1 MLEVKKE
8 IEVTIID
15 LDYKGD
21 GIAIVDD
28 IYVYIKGALKD
39 ELVRALVLKVKE
51 KFAIAKLIKV
61 IKPSKD
67 RLKDSV
73 LLGSLNMS
81 HLSFDMQLKWQSDI
95 TLKSFNKAFN
105 KDFEIAPII
114 TDNNNS
120 SYRNKV
126 TFHIMNNKILTLG
139 LYDYNETRLVKTDR
153 LDIANDN
160 ANILVKKLND
170 AKITVDFNILKH
182 LMIKNNS
189 ENKLLVTLVSTRRS
203 FIGLHEILDLLDL
216 DKNVLGVTLNIKD
229 DVNKILGN
237 KTYTLRGQD
246 FLNENNLIMTTK
258 SFMQVNFKVQDL
270 VFEEIRKHI
279 LGKSIIDAYSGI
291 GSISY
296 NVLDNN
302 KKLTLIDNNPENIK
316 LAKEIFKDK
325 EVNLLLGNAEDL
337 IDELTCDTLLVDP
350 PRQGLDKKFVNSL
363 LNKKIKRII
372 YMSCNL
378 QSLIRDTKLLAN
390 KYEIKEI
397 TPIKMFPETNSF
409 ETLVILDLIN

>member
-203 FIGLHEILDLLDL
+203 FIGLHEILELLDL

>member
-81 HLSFDMQLKWQSDI
+81 HLSFDKQLKWQSDI

-153 LDIANDN
+153 LDIANNN

>member
-67 RLKDSV
+67 RIKDSV

>member
-81 HLSFDMQLKWQSDI
+81 HLSFDKQLKWQSDI

-153 LDIANDN
+153 LDIANNN

-203 FIGLHEILDLLDL
+203 FIGLHEILELLDL

>member
-81 HLSFDMQLKWQSDI
+81 HLSFDKQLKWQSDI

>member
-153 LDIANDN
+153 LDIANNN